1 MRNILRVVACLL
13 LGAVLLGAV
22 PAAAQKRGGVL
33 QMHLFDSPA
42 SMSILEEST
51 RAAEQ
56 PMMAVMSNLV
66 LYDQHAKQNTL
77 QNIEPEL
84 ATRWQWSADGKELTF
99 ALRQGVKW
107 HDGVAFTAAD
117 VKCTWDLLMGRGS
130 DHLRINPRKS
140 WYTNIASVTTR
151 GDDEV
156 TFHLKRP
163 QPALLSLLA
172 SGWAPIY
179 PCHVPAA
186 TMRQHPVGT
195 GPFKFV
201 EFKPNEYI
209 KVAGNP
215 DYWKPDRP
223 YLDGIDF
230 VIMKEVGPRDLA
242 FFAGKFDVVPFGVS
256 PPTLKDFK
264 AQAPKTMCAI
274 TPVNV
279 PRTMLINIHKPP
291 FDNPEL
297 RRAMTLAIDRQA
309 FSTIINGGKA
319 DIDGINDIG
328 ATMMPP
334 PAGAWGMPEDLLRG
348 LPGYGGDVAKNR
360 AEARAIMQKLG
371 YGPGKHLVT
380 KMSTRDIPAW
390 RNPAVLLSSQL
401 KEIYI
406 DADLDIV
413 DTTQWY
419 PKVMRRDYTIGA
431 VPIETGVDDPD
442 QMFFENFYTGALRN
456 YAGYSDPEF
465 DKLADAQSVEA
476 DPEKRKEIVWQAERR
491 LAAASVRPV
500 LFYPVGATCQQPWV
514 RGLTIQV
521 NSIYN
526 NWRMEDVWLD
536 KSTKQ

>member
-1 MRNILRVVACLL
+1 MARPLRLVAGILVAFTMI
-13 LGAVLLGAV
+13 AA
-22 PAAAQKRGGVL
+22 PAIAQKRGGVL

-66 LYDQHAKQNTL
+66 LYDQHAKQNEL
-77 QNIEPEL
+77 KNIEPEL
-84 ATRWQWSADGKELTF
+84 ATKWQWSADGKELTF
-99 ALRQGVKW
+99 TLRSGVNW
-107 HDGVAFTAAD
+107 HDGVPFTAAD
-117 VKCTWDLLMGRGS
+117 VKCTWDLLMGIGG

-172 SGWAPIY
+172 SGWAPVY

-186 TMRQHPVGT
+186 RMRQHPIGT

-209 KVAGNP
+209 KVTRNP
-215 DYWKPDRP
+215 DYWKKDRP

-242 FFAGKFDVVPFGVS
+242 FYAGKFDVMPFGVA

-264 AQAPKTMCAI
+264 AQAPKAVCEM

-279 PRTMLINIHKPP
+279 PRTLLINIHKPP

-309 FSTIINGGKA
+309 FSTIINGGRA

-334 PAGAWGMPEDLLRG
+334 PAGEWGMPEDLLRS
-348 LPGYGGDVAKNR
+348 LPGYGGDVAHNR
-360 AEARAIMQKLG
+360 TEARAIMQKLG
-371 YGPGKHLVT
+371 YGPDRRLVT

-465 DKLADAQSVEA
+465 DKLADAQSMEA

-491 LAAASVRPV
+491 LAAAAVRPI
-500 LFYPVGATCQQPWV
+500 LF
-514 RGLTIQV
+514 
-521 NSIYN
+521 
-526 NWRMEDVWLD
+526 
-536 KSTKQ
+536 